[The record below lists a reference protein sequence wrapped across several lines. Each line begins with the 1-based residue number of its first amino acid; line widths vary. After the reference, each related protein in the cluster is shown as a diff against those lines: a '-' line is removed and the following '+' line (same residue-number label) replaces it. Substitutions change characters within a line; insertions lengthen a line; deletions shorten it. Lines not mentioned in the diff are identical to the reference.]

1 MLWLTSSTTTSTSRF
16 TTSGHG
22 RCRLLQKILL
32 VLWVCAEQETI
43 AWVEPL
49 NGPKVQQRWFRQI
62 RKSNE
67 QKHLFLRTGG
77 ASTSRSCTNSSLKD
91 VDSSDGYQ
99 KNIDDPVLQ
108 LPILEAKLASRTE
121 ESDVDVDD
129 LQTAILDV
137 KTAAEFGVRK
147 SQSEFYEAFSN
158 GDMDAMSD
166 VWSKS
171 SPIRCV
177 HPGMESVE
185 GRKAVMESWKR
196 YFSVSV
202 PPSSSSSFFTIEP
215 ERVQVEIYGLIA
227 ICSCIE
233 RNEGGGQLEALNV
246 YRREKGSW
254 KMTLHQAGPI
264 MMFK

>member
-1 MLWLTSSTTTSTSRF
+1 MLWLTRTSPSRF

-43 AWVEPL
+43 AWVGPL
-49 NGPKVQQRWFRQI
+49 NGPKVQQRWCRQI

-77 ASTSRSCTNSSLKD
+77 ASTSSSCTNSSLKD
-91 VDSSDGYQ
+91 VGSGDSYQ

-121 ESDVDVDD
+121 DSDVDVDD

-166 VWSKS
+166 VWSES

-177 HPGMESVE
+177 HPGMASVK

-215 ERVQVEIYGLIA
+215 ERVQIEIYGLIA

-246 YRREKGSW
+246 YRRENGSW